1 MEFIPIAE
9 ENLTIIPIGQWV
21 LEQVC
26 HQIVKWQH
34 HKELQ
39 TVAANVSSAQ
49 LTDVNFVNTVR
60 DALAKSHCPGNLL
73 EIEQTESW
81 LMDDP
86 NNNIDIL
93 KQLNKLEITLSL
105 DDFGTA
111 YSSLSQLGR
120 LPLDVLK
127 IDKSFIDDCVHNHR
141 DHMIVRTIIQLGH
154 NLGMKIVAEGV
165 EYEDQRKLLASEGC
179 DSFQGYLFS
188 KPVSAREFEL
198 LLEQNVEVNA

>member
-9 ENLTIIPIGQWV
+9 GSLAIIPIGQWV

-26 HQIVKWQH
+26 HQIVKW
-34 HKELQ
+34 KKYTELK
-39 TVAANVSSAQ
+39 TVAANVSSVQ
-49 LTDVNFVNTVR
+49 LTDAAFVNSVR
-60 DALAKSHCPGNLL
+60 ELLITTGCPGHLL

-81 LMDDP
+81 LMDDSD
-86 NNNIDIL
+86 NNVEIL
-93 KQLNKLEITLSL
+93 KQLKTLDIKLSL

-127 IDKSFIDDCVHNHR
+127 IDKSFIDNCVHNHS

-154 NLGMKIVAEGV
+154 NLGMTIVAEGV
-165 EYEDQRKLLASEGC
+165 EYEAQRALLASEGC
-179 DSFQGYLFS
+179 DTFQGYLFS
-188 KPVSAREFEL
+188 KPVSASEFEL
-198 LLEQNVEVNA
+198 LLEKNIEGSS

>member
-1 MEFIPIAE
+1 
-9 ENLTIIPIGQWV
+9 V

-26 HQIVKWQH
+26 QQIVKWQCYS
-34 HKELQ
+34 ELK

-49 LTDVNFVNTVR
+49 LTDAHFVESVK
-60 DALAKSHCPGNLL
+60 DILAISKCPGYLL

-86 NNNIDIL
+86 NNNVEIL
-93 KQLNKLEITLSL
+93 EQLKTLGIQLSL

-127 IDKSFIDDCVHNHR
+127 IDKSFIDNCVHNHS
-141 DHMIVRTIIQLGH
+141 DHMIVRTIIQLGN
-154 NLGMKIVAEGV
+154 NLDMKIVAEGV
-165 EYEDQRKLLASEGC
+165 EYEAQRALLESEGC
-179 DSFQGYLFS
+179 DTFQGYLFS
-188 KPVSAREFEL
+188 KPVSATEFEL
-198 LLEQNVEVNA
+198 LLEKSGNDAC